1 MKRDWNEMK
10 FVFARPQ
17 DETAIKQ
24 FLEANDLLHQD
35 IKPADL
41 KHFLMARDSSD
52 MIGLVGLEIQGDFA
66 LLRSLAVNKGYRDK
80 GLATLLVDKIE
91 NYARSLKIRTL
102 YLLTMTAE
110 GFFKKR
116 DFRATAR
123 ETAPAGIQ
131 NTAEFR
137 GLCPASA
144 AFMAKQL

>member
-1 MKRDWNEMK
+1 MQDWNEIK
-10 FVFARPQ
+10 FVFAGPR

-24 FLEANDLLHQD
+24 FLEANGLLHQD
-35 IKPADL
+35 IQTADL
-41 KHFLMARDSSD
+41 KHFLTARDSSD
-52 MIGLVGLEIQGDFA
+52 MIGLVGLEIQGNCA
-66 LLRSLAVNKGYRDK
+66 LLRSLAVNKDNRHK

-91 NYARSLKIRTL
+91 NYARSLKICTL

-110 GFFKKR
+110 DFFKKC
-116 DFRATAR
+116 DFRGAAR

-144 AFMAKQL
+144 VFMTKRL

>member
-1 MKRDWNEMK
+1 MQDWNEIK
-10 FVFARPQ
+10 FVFAGPR

-24 FLEANDLLHQD
+24 FLEANGLLHQD
-35 IKPADL
+35 IKTADL
-41 KHFLMARDSSD
+41 KHFLTARDSSD
-52 MIGLVGLEIQGDFA
+52 MIGLVGLEIQGDCA
-66 LLRSLAVNKGYRDK
+66 LLRSLAVNKDNRHK

-91 NYARSLKIRTL
+91 NYARSLKICTL

-110 GFFKKR
+110 DFFKKC
-116 DFRATAR
+116 DFRGAAR

-144 AFMAKQL
+144 VFMTKRL